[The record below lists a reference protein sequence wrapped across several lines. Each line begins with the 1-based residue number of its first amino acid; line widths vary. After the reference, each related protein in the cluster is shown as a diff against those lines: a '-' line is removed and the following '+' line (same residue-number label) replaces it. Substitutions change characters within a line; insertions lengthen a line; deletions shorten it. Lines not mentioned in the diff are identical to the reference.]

1 MSGSPY
7 LDTAADATRWV
18 LARTVPAPRGGLAL
32 PPSREPLVGHEPDG
46 VADDLYAGGAGLLA
60 LAAEARLTG
69 VDLPVERV
77 RDRVVALAASP
88 EDVGLYEGIAG
99 YGAALLAYAHATG
112 DPVAAAGV
120 DAAVARLAD
129 AWTPDGWPPP
139 ARYPGHVYL
148 DVLSGA
154 AGVALFLVAAGTPTA
169 LALAERAGD
178 LLLAHAEPTEAGL
191 DWPMRLGHDTRM
203 PNFSHGT
210 AGAATALALTGRA
223 CGRPDLVKA
232 GVRGADH
239 LRSLARPGPGFLL
252 PNAIP
257 PAEGHEPVSYGWCHG
272 PTGTARL
279 FWAVDDPDVVDGCI
293 EAIRASGLPRRLR
306 PGFWDNLG
314 RCCGSA
320 GVGDVVL
327 DRYQQ
332 TGRPDLLAFAH
343 LLADDILARA
353 TRDEHGTRW
362 SFVEHRNDE
371 PELPPEAGWMQGA
384 AGIAAFLYRLH
395 RVDHH
400 GIAAPRIPWVD
411 APVS

>member
-69 VDLPVERV
+69 VDLPVDRV
-77 RDRVVALAASP
+77 RDRVVERAAST

-99 YGAALLAYAHATG
+99 YGATLLAYAHATG
-112 DPVAAAGV
+112 DPLAAAGV
-120 DAAVARLAD
+120 DAAVVRLAD

-139 ARYPGHVYL
+139 ARYAGHVYL

-154 AGVALFLVAAGTPTA
+154 AGVALFLVAAGTPAA

-178 LLLAHAEPTEAGL
+178 LLLAHAGSTEAGL
-191 DWPMRLGHDTRM
+191 DWPMRLGDEERM

-210 AGAATALALTGRA
+210 AGIATALALTGRA

-232 GVRGADH
+232 AARAADH
-239 LRSLARPGPGFLL
+239 LRSLAGPGPGLLL
-252 PNAIP
+252 PSVLP
-257 PAEGHEPVSYGWCHG
+257 PVEGHEPVSFGWCHG

-279 FWAVDDPDVVDGCI
+279 FWALDSPLEVDGCV
-293 EAIRASGLPRRLR
+293 EALLASGIPRRLR
-306 PGFWDNLG
+306 PGFWDNVG

-332 TGRPDLLAFAH
+332 TGRPDLLDFAH
-343 LLADDILARA
+343 VLADDILARA
-353 TRDEHGTRW
+353 TVDTAGARW
-362 SFVEHRNDE
+362 SFTEHRNDE
-371 PELPPEAGWMQGA
+371 PDLPPDPGWMQGA

-395 RVDHH
+395 RVDQL
-400 GIAAPRIPWVD
+400 GAAAPRIPWVD
-411 APVS
+411 APVG